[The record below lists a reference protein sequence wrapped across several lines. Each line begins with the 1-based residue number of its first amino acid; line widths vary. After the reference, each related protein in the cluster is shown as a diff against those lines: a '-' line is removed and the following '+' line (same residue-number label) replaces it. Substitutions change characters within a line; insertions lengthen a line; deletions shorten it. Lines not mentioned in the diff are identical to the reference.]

1 MVSSC
6 MDRFVDELF
15 ADLRKSGYQARIVSI
30 DHLAL
35 LQREIDR
42 SVNRTYDGKSY
53 KKEEGVIVR

>member
-1 MVSSC
+1 